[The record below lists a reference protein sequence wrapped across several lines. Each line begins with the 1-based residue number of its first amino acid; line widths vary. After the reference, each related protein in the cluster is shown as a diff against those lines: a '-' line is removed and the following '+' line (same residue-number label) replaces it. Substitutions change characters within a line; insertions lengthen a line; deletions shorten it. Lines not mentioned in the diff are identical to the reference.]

1 MVWLVRSYTRRHLAP
16 ALGLFFLAPLVAEFL
31 LGNLPITWL
40 WLLPVLALL
49 YGGGALLI
57 REVARRL
64 RLGWAGLVV
73 FGLAFGVIEEAFVT
87 QSLFNPDYLGLRL
100 LDFGYLPALG
110 IGAWWTVFVLGLHT
124 VWSTAVPIALVE
136 ALTPGARRTPWLGPF
151 GLGLN
156 ATLFAVGCLVVAR
169 AQPAAATHASATQ
182 LVSSAAVIVV
192 LLLAGFVLGRR
203 QPASPNAIATSGR
216 STPSPLVVGTTAFA
230 CGSAFMAIA
239 AIVHAALPA
248 AASVTAMLA
257 ALAALAAAT
266 ARWSH
271 RLGWSE
277 RHRLAVAGG
286 LLLTYAWYGFV
297 QKPSV
302 GHVSPQVDLLG
313 NAALTAAALGLL
325 VSAISRV
332 AREPSEPA

>member
-1 MVWLVRSYTRRHLAP
+1 VSKPRPRHLAP

-40 WLLPVLALL
+40 WALPVLALL

-64 RLGWAGLVV
+64 GLGWVALVP

-151 GLGLN
+151 GLGLT
-156 ATLFAVGCLVVAR
+156 AILFAIGCLAIAR
-169 AQPAAATHASATQ
+169 AQPAAATHASAAQ
-182 LVSSAAVIVV
+182 LTSSAAVIAV
-192 LLLAGFVLGRR
+192 LLGAGFVLGRR
-203 QPASPNAIATSGR
+203 QPASPTARATSGC
-216 STPSPLVVGTTAFA
+216 SAPSPVVVGITALA
-230 CGSAFMAIA
+230 CGSAFMVIA

-257 ALAALAAAT
+257 ALAALATAA
-266 ARWSH
+266 ARWSG
-271 RLGWSE
+271 RARWSE

-302 GHVSPQVDLLG
+302 GHVSPHVDLLG
-313 NAALTAAALGLL
+313 DAALTAAALGLL
-325 VSAISRV
+325 ITAIVRV
-332 AREPSEPA
+332 ARGPSETA